1 MDDPTRWCENDTD
14 KWKRAIRGSCS
25 QARAPFFYFSRPVG
39 QPFLAVLTT
48 VKFLAEIRLINLPR
62 YRDIQMP
69 QNVLHFRIPQA

>member
-1 MDDPTRWCENDTD
+1 METRHSGPLFPSKGPIFLLTLF
-14 KWKRAIRGSCS
+14 K
-25 QARAPFFYFSRPVG
+25 QVG
-39 QPFLAVLTT
+39 QPFLAILTT